1 MGPDL
6 GGVIISTSEQEIP
19 MDSFKRKEG
28 ELLEEFKYQV
38 FPHLEKPNILIY
50 IPMRPPGKKDYRLR
64 K

>member
-28 ELLEEFKYQV
+28 ELLEKFEYQ
-38 FPHLEKPNILIY
+38 K
-50 IPMRPPGKKDYRLR
+50 R
-64 K
+64 KENKSTKTC